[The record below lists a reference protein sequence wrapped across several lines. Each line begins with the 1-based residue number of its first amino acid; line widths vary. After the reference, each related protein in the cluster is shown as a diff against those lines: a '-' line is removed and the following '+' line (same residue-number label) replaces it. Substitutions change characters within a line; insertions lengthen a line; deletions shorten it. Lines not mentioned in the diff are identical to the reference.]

1 MSRLQ
6 TPVRKNDNVLV
17 TTGKDRGK
25 KGRVLKVLPE
35 KNRVVVEGV
44 NTVKRHLK
52 ATPQRGGG
60 ILQVEAPLPI
70 SHVMPVDPET
80 GKPTRVRA
88 KVEGDKKQR
97 IAKSGAVLAVAKES

>member
-1 MSRLQ
+1 MNRLLIGTEVIVIRGNEKGKRGKVSRLLS
-6 TPVRKNDNVLV
+6 D
-17 TTGKDRGK
+17 
-25 KGRVLKVLPE
+25 KG
-35 KNRVVVEGV
+35 RVVVEGV
-44 NTVKRHLK
+44 NQVKRHLK
-52 ATPQRGGG
+52 PTPQRQGG

-70 SHVMPVDPET
+70 SHVMPVDPES

>member
-1 MSRLQ
+1 MNRLLVGAEVIV
-6 TPVRKNDNVLV
+6 VRGNDK
-17 TTGKDRGK
+17 GKRGK
-25 KGRVLKVLPE
+25 VARLLKD
-35 KNRVVVEGV
+35 KDRVVVEGV
-44 NTVKRHLK
+44 NQVKRHLK
-52 ATPQRGGG
+52 PTPQRQGG
-60 ILQVEAPLPI
+60 ILQVEAALPA

>member
-1 MSRLQ
+1 MERLHVGDQ
-6 TPVRKNDNVLV
+6 VVVTRGNDK
-17 TTGKDRGK
+17 GKRGK
-25 KGRVLKVLPE
+25 VAKLLLDKG
-35 KNRVVVEGV
+35 RVVVEGV

-70 SHVMPVDPET
+70 SHVMPVDPES

-88 KVEGDKKQR
+88 KVEVDKKQR

>member
-1 MSRLQ
+1 MNRLVVGTEVIVVRGNDKGKRGKISRL
-6 TPVRKNDNVLV
+6 L
-17 TTGKDRGK
+17 KDK
-25 KGRVLKVLPE
+25 D
-35 KNRVVVEGV
+35 RVVVEGV

-52 ATPQRGGG
+52 PTPQRNGG
-60 ILQVEAPLPI
+60 ILQVEAAFPV
-70 SHVMPVDPET
+70 SHVMPVDPES

>member
-1 MSRLQ
+1 MNRLLVGTEVIVIRGNDKGKRGKISRL
-6 TPVRKNDNVLV
+6 L
-17 TTGKDRGK
+17 KDK
-25 KGRVLKVLPE
+25 D
-35 KNRVVVEGV
+35 RVVVEGV

-52 ATPQRGGG
+52 PTPQRGGG
-60 ILQVEAPLPI
+60 ILQVEAALPV

-97 IAKSGAVLAVAKES
+97 IAKSGAVLTVAKES

>member
-1 MSRLQ
+1 MNRLVVG
-6 TPVRKNDNVLV
+6 TEVIVVRGNDK
-17 TTGKDRGK
+17 GKRGK
-25 KGRVLKVLPE
+25 VAKLLLNKG
-35 KNRVVVEGV
+35 RVVVEGV

-70 SHVMPVDPET
+70 SHGMPVDPES
-80 GKPTRVRA
+80 GKPTRVRV
-88 KVEGDKKQR
+88 KVEGDTKQR